1 MLKKLIDLDYKRL
14 NLWSKNM
21 KLNKIFKQSAT
32 NAAIVTALSLGLAA
46 CGGDI
51 NLDSNV
57 DNSVGDTF
65 IENPIV
71 TTPETGESL
80 PGKANTALSA
90 EVSASLGFDVQV
102 QVLDGQITENTTL
115 VASLDGKPV
124 MFAIDGALEVGGT
137 SVRNAETDVVLTVEP
152 GAVLFGQSG
161 GDYIVVHRDAKIMAE
176 GTKTSPIILTSLQ
189 DVNGEATEAGQWG
202 GVVILGNA
210 PSNKCPTDGSDC
222 ALQVEGVEEGAV
234 FGGTDWED
242 NSGVLK
248 YVVVKFAGYEIAPDN
263 ELNGITFGGVGSG
276 TTVDYVQVHS
286 NADDGVEFFGGAV
299 NAKHLVLTAN
309 KDDSVDWDNGFK
321 GKLQHVFIEHAA
333 NAGEGNRGIEGDNDG
348 SSPGKEPQSNPTIAN
363 MTIIGNNF
371 DTADKDSEGIYLR
384 EGSAAQIFNTLI
396 TGPSEMGECLE
407 FEGGDTSSVTV
418 DNANSNKIVM
428 QNSVMACTNDENFK
442 DAKAADGSVLLDLES
457 WFTAETSNSILTS
470 ILVDDSGIPDTNSP
484 LIAAGAGQDVATTQD
499 AWFDSVDYIGAL
511 DTGASNDWRD
521 GWAFGFGGGV
531 ITAIAET
538 EGCPTGT
545 TSITPADGT
554 TTTCEI
560 SGKIT
565 NDLTLTSNNLYAL
578 NGPVFVGEDKDNSAT
593 LSIEAGTTIFGRTGG
608 DYLVVSRDS
617 KIEASGSQSA
627 PITFTSSEDIAGEAT
642 GAGQWGGIVI
652 LGNAQSNK
660 CPTDG
665 SDCSLQVEG
674 AEEGAVFGGTDDEDN
689 SGTLRYVVV
698 KHAGY
703 EIAPDNELNG
713 VTFGA
718 VGSGTKV
725 EYLQVHEN
733 ADDGVEFFGG
743 TVNLKYVVLT
753 ANQDDSVD
761 WDNGYR
767 GNMQYVLVKH
777 DADNGAANRGI
788 EADNDGSTPAKQPQ
802 SNPTI
807 ANMTIIGNAFTT
819 ADKDSEGVYLREG
832 TKAQLHNFVV
842 TNAAGECFE
851 IEGGDTSSITVD
863 QAVAGDTV
871 VSNSVFA
878 CSENFKNSKATD
890 GTVLLDSQDWVLNQN
905 ADNSTAADMSAVLNG
920 VFTIDTTTP
929 KDFTGNAFFDNAN
942 HIGAVSAESN
952 WTAGWT
958 VGLE

>member
-1 MLKKLIDLDYKRL
+1 
-14 NLWSKNM
+14 M
-21 KLNKIFKQSAT
+21 KLNKLFKHNAT

-57 DNSVGDTF
+57 DNTVGDTV
-65 IENPIV
+65 INNPAPTTP
-71 TTPETGESL
+71 TTPEDTVL
-80 PGKANTALSA
+80 AGKSNSALSTQ
-90 EVSASLGFDVQV
+90 VSAAMGFDVQV
-102 QVLDGQITENTTL
+102 QVLDTRISESTTL
-115 VASLDGKPV
+115 VAKGSNGKPI
-124 MFAIDGALEVGGT
+124 MYAISGGLEVGGL
-137 SVRNAETDVVLTVEP
+137 SANKQARSAADVVLTIEP
-152 GAVLFGQSG
+152 GTVLFGQSG
-161 GDYIVVHRDAKIMAE
+161 NDYLVVHRDAKIMAE
-176 GTKTSPIILTSLQ
+176 GSRTQPIIMTSLQ
-189 DVNGEATEAGQWG
+189 DVKGEATDAGQWG

-222 ALQVEGVEEGAV
+222 ALQVEGVSEGAV
-234 FGGTDWED
+234 FGGTNLED

-248 YVVVKFAGYEIAPDN
+248 YVVVKYAGYEIAPDN

-276 TTVDYVQVHS
+276 TTLDYIQVHS
-286 NADDGVEFFGGAV
+286 NADDGVEFFGGAANV
-299 NAKHLVLTAN
+299 KHLVLTAN
-309 KDDSVDWDNGFK
+309 QDDSVDWDNGYK
-321 GKLQHVFIEHAA
+321 GKLQHIYIEHAK
-333 NAGEGNRGIEGDNDG
+333 NAGVANRAIEADNDG
-348 SSPGKEPQSNPTIAN
+348 SNPEKEPQSNPTLSN

-371 DTADKDSEGIYLR
+371 NTADKDSEGIYLR
-384 EGSAAQIFNTLI
+384 EGTAAKIFNTVV

-418 DNANSNKIVM
+418 DNANSGKIVI
-428 QNSVMACTNDENFK
+428 QNSVMACTNGENFK
-442 DAKAADGSVLLDLES
+442 SAKAADGSVLLDLES
-457 WFTAETSNSILTS
+457 WFTAEPSNSVSTS
-470 ILVDDSGIPDTNSP
+470 LLINESGVPDTNSP
-484 LIAAGAGQDVATTQD
+484 LIAAGAGQDVSSTQD
-499 AWFDSVDYIGAL
+499 AFFDTVDYIGAF
-511 DTGASNDWRD
+511 DGSNDWRQ

-531 ITAIAET
+531 VTAQAEV

-565 NDLTLTSNNLYAL
+565 GDLTLTSNNLYAL
-578 NGPVFVGEDKDNSAT
+578 NGPVFVGEDKTNSAT
-593 LSIEAGTTIFGRTGG
+593 LSIEAGTTIFGRSGG

-617 KIEASGSQSA
+617 QIEALGSSTA
-627 PITFTSSEDIAGEAT
+627 PITFTSSEDITGEET
-642 GAGQWGGIVI
+642 GHGQWGGIVI

-660 CPTDG
+660 CPSDG
-665 SDCSLQVEG
+665 SDCALQVEG
-674 AEEGAVFGGTDDEDN
+674 VEEGAVFGGTDDEDN

-713 VTFGA
+713 VTFGG

-753 ANQDDSVD
+753 GNQDDSVD

-777 DADNGAANRGI
+777 DANNGAANRAI
-788 EADNDGSTPAKQPQ
+788 EADNDGSTPNKQPQ

-807 ANMTIIGNAFTT
+807 ANMTIIGNAFDT

-851 IEGGDTSSITVD
+851 IEGGDTSSVTVD
-863 QAVAGDTV
+863 QAVAGETV
-871 VSNSVFA
+871 ISNSVFA
-878 CSENFKNSKATD
+878 CSENFKNSKASD
-890 GTVLLDSQDWVLNQN
+890 GSVLLDTQDWVLNQN
-905 ADNSTAADMSAVLNG
+905 PSQNMDNSTAADMSAVLNG
-920 VFTIDTTTP
+920 VFTIDTTTA
-929 KDFTGNAFFDNAN
+929 KDFTGSAFFDNAN
-942 HIGAVSAESN
+942 HIGAVTEEN
-952 WTAGWT
+952 DWTAGWT
-958 VGLE
+958 VGLEE

>member
-1 MLKKLIDLDYKRL
+1 
-14 NLWSKNM
+14 M
-21 KLNKIFKQSAT
+21 KLNSIKLNSLFKHNTT
-32 NAAIVTALSLGLAA
+32 NAAIVAALSIGLAA

-51 NLDSNV
+51 NLASDV
-57 DNSVGDTF
+57 DNSVGDTV
-65 IENPIV
+65 INNPAP
-71 TTPETGESL
+71 TTPTTPDATVL
-80 PGKANTALSA
+80 AGKSNSALSTQ
-90 EVSASLGFDVQV
+90 VSAAMGFDVQV
-102 QVLDGQITENTTL
+102 QVLDTKISQNTTL
-115 VASLDGKPV
+115 VAKDSNGKPV
-124 MFAIDGALEVGGT
+124 MYAISGGLEVGG
-137 SVRNAETDVVLTVEP
+137 SSANKQARNVGDVVLTIEP
-152 GAVLFGQSG
+152 GTVLFGQSG
-161 GDYIVVHRDAKIMAE
+161 NDYLVVHRDAQIMAE
-176 GTKTSPIILTSLQ
+176 GTKAQPIIMTSLQ
-189 DVNGEATEAGQWG
+189 DVKGEATDAGQWG

-222 ALQVEGVEEGAV
+222 ALQVEGVAEGAV
-234 FGGTDWED
+234 FGGTDFED

-248 YVVVKFAGYEIAPDN
+248 YVVVKYAGYEIAPDN

-276 TTVDYVQVHS
+276 TTLDYIQVHS
-286 NADDGVEFFGGAV
+286 NADDGVEFFGGA
-299 NAKHLVLTAN
+299 ASIKHLVLTAN
-309 KDDSVDWDNGFK
+309 QDDSVDWDNGYK
-321 GKLQHVFIEHAA
+321 GKLQHIYIEHAK
-333 NAGEGNRGIEGDNDG
+333 NAGIANRAIEADNDG
-348 SSPGKEPQSNPTIAN
+348 SNPAKEPQSNPTLSN

-371 DTADKDSEGIYLR
+371 NTADKDSEGIYLR
-384 EGSAAQIFNTLI
+384 EGTAAKIFNTVV

-407 FEGGDTSSVTV
+407 FEGGDTASVTV
-418 DNANSNKIVM
+418 DNANSGKIVI
-428 QNSVMACTNDENFK
+428 QNSVMACSNGENFK
-442 DAKAADGSVLLDLES
+442 DSKAADGSVLLDLAA
-457 WFTAETSNSILTS
+457 WFTAEPSNSISTS
-470 ILVDDSGIPDTNSP
+470 LLINESGVPDANSP
-484 LIAAGAGQDVATTQD
+484 LIAAGAGQDVASTQD
-499 AWFDSVDYIGAL
+499 AFFDTVDYIGAF
-511 DTGASNDWRD
+511 DGSNDWRQ
-521 GWAFGFGGGV
+521 GWAFGFGGGIV
-531 ITAIAET
+531 TAQAEV

-565 NDLTLTSNNLYAL
+565 SDLTLTSNNLYAL
-578 NGPVFVGEDKDNSAT
+578 NGPVFVGEDKANSAT
-593 LSIEAGTTIFGRTGG
+593 LSIEAGTTIFGRSGG

-617 KIEASGSQSA
+617 KIEALGSNTA
-627 PITFTSSEDIAGEAT
+627 PITFTSSEDITGEET
-642 GAGQWGGIVI
+642 GHGQWGGIVI

-660 CPTDG
+660 CPSDG
-665 SDCSLQVEG
+665 SDCALQVEG
-674 AEEGAVFGGTDDEDN
+674 VEEGAVFGGTNDEDN

-713 VTFGA
+713 VTFGG

-777 DADNGAANRGI
+777 DANDGAANRAI
-788 EADNDGSTPAKQPQ
+788 EADNDGSTPNKQPQ

-807 ANMTIIGNAFTT
+807 ANMTIIGNAFDT

-871 VSNSVFA
+871 ISHSVFA
-878 CSENFKNSKATD
+878 CSENFKNSKASD
-890 GTVLLDSQDWVLNQN
+890 GSVLLDTQDWVLNQN
-905 ADNSTAADMSAVLNG
+905 TDNSTAVDMNAVLNG
-920 VFTIDTTTP
+920 VFTIDTTTA
-929 KDFTGNAFFDNAN
+929 KDFTGSDFFDNAN
-942 HIGAVSAESN
+942 HIGAVTESN
-952 WTAGWT
+952 DWTAGWT

>member
-1 MLKKLIDLDYKRL
+1 
-14 NLWSKNM
+14 M
-21 KLNKIFKQSAT
+21 KLNKHFKYSITNSA
-32 NAAIVTALSLGLAA
+32 IITALSLGLAA

-57 DNSVGDTF
+57 DNSVGDTV
-65 IENPIV
+65 INNPAT
-71 TTPETGESL
+71 TTPTTTILAGQS
-80 PGKANTALSA
+80 NTALSTQI
-90 EVSASLGFDVQV
+90 SAAMGFDVQV
-102 QVLDGQITENTTL
+102 QVLSTKISENTTL
-115 VASLDGKPV
+115 VAKDDNGKSV
-124 MFAIDGALEVGGT
+124 MYAISGGLEVGGLST
-137 SVRNAETDVVLTVEP
+137 DNQGRSATDVVLTIEP

-161 GDYIVVHRDAKIMAE
+161 NDYLVVHRDAQIMAE
-176 GTKTSPIILTSLQ
+176 GTKDKPIIMTSLQ
-189 DVNGEATEAGQWG
+189 DVKGEATDAGQWG
-202 GVVILGNA
+202 GMVILGNA

-222 ALQVEGVEEGAV
+222 ALQVEGVSEGAV
-234 FGGTDWED
+234 FGGTDLED
-242 NSGVLK
+242 NSGTLK

-276 TTVDYVQVHS
+276 TTLDYIQVHA
-286 NADDGVEFFGGAV
+286 NADDGVEFFGGAANV
-299 NAKHLVLTAN
+299 KHLVLTAN

-321 GKLQHVFIEHAA
+321 GKLQHIYIEHAK
-333 NAGEGNRGIEGDNDG
+333 NAGEANRAIEADNDG
-348 SSPGKEPQSNPTIAN
+348 SNPAKEPQSNPTLAN

-371 DTADKDSEGIYLR
+371 DSSDKDSEGIYLR
-384 EGSAAQIFNTLI
+384 EGTAAKIFNTVV

-418 DNANSNKIVM
+418 DNANNGKIVM
-428 QNSVMACTNDENFK
+428 QNTVMACTNGENFK
-442 DAKAADGSVLLDLES
+442 DAKAADSSVLLDLTS
-457 WFTAETSNSILTS
+457 WFTAESSNSVSTS
-470 ILVDDSGIPDTNSP
+470 ILVNESGVPDANSP
-484 LIAAGAGQDVATTQD
+484 LIIADAGQDVSTTQD
-499 AWFDSVDYIGAL
+499 GWFDSVDYIGAF
-511 DTGASNDWRD
+511 DGSNDWRE
-521 GWAFGFGGGV
+521 GWAFGFGGGIV
-531 ITAIAET
+531 TAAAEV

-545 TSITPADGT
+545 ASITPADGV

-560 SGKIT
+560 SGTIT
-565 NDLTLTSNNLYAL
+565 SDLTLTANNLYAL
-578 NGPVFVGEDKDNSAT
+578 SGPVFVGEDKANSAT
-593 LSIEAGTTIFGRTGG
+593 LSIEAGTKVFGRTGG

-617 KIEASGSQSA
+617 KIEALGSKDA
-627 PITFTSSEDIAGEAT
+627 PITFTSSEDITGEAT
-642 GAGQWGGIVI
+642 SAGQWGGIVI

-660 CPTDG
+660 CPTDD
-665 SDCSLQVEG
+665 SDCALQVEG
-674 AEEGAVFGGTDDEDN
+674 AEEGAVFGGTNDEDN

-753 ANQDDSVD
+753 GNQDDSVD

-788 EADNDGSTPAKQPQ
+788 EADNDGSSPDKQPQ

-807 ANMTIIGNAFTT
+807 ANMTIIGNTFDT

-842 TNAAGECFE
+842 TNAAGECLE
-851 IEGGDTSSITVD
+851 LEGGETSSITVD
-863 QAVAGDTV
+863 QAVAGETV
-871 VSNSVFA
+871 ISNSVFA
-878 CSENFKNSKATD
+878 CSENFKDSKAAD
-890 GTVLLDSQDWVLNQN
+890 GTVLLDTQNWVLNEN
-905 ADNSTAADMSAVLNG
+905 TENSTAADMDAVLNG

-929 KDFTGNAFFDNAN
+929 KDFTGDAFFDNAD
-942 HIGAVSAESN
+942 HIGAVSQEN
-952 WTAGWT
+952 DWTTGWT

>member
-1 MLKKLIDLDYKRL
+1 
-14 NLWSKNM
+14 M
-21 KLNKIFKQSAT
+21 KLNKHFKYSITNSA
-32 NAAIVTALSLGLAA
+32 IITALSLGLAA

-57 DNSVGDTF
+57 DNSVGDTV
-65 IENPIV
+65 INNPAT
-71 TTPETGESL
+71 TTPTTTILAGQS
-80 PGKANTALSA
+80 NTALSTQI
-90 EVSASLGFDVQV
+90 SAAMGFDVQV
-102 QVLDGQITENTTL
+102 QVLSTKISEDTTL
-115 VASLDGKPV
+115 VAKDDNGKSV
-124 MFAIDGALEVGGT
+124 MYAISGGLEVGGLST
-137 SVRNAETDVVLTVEP
+137 DNQGRSATDVVLTIEP

-161 GDYIVVHRDAKIMAE
+161 NDYLVVHRDAQIMAE
-176 GTKTSPIILTSLQ
+176 GTKDKPIIMTSLQ
-189 DVNGEATEAGQWG
+189 DVKGEATDAGQWG
-202 GVVILGNA
+202 GMVILGNA

-222 ALQVEGVEEGAV
+222 ALQVEGVSEGAV
-234 FGGTDWED
+234 FGGTDLED
-242 NSGVLK
+242 NSGTLK

-276 TTVDYVQVHS
+276 TTLDYIQVHA
-286 NADDGVEFFGGAV
+286 NADDGVEFFGGAANV
-299 NAKHLVLTAN
+299 KHLVLTAN

-321 GKLQHVFIEHAA
+321 GKLQHIYIEHAK
-333 NAGEGNRGIEGDNDG
+333 NAGEANRAIEADNDG
-348 SSPGKEPQSNPTIAN
+348 SNPAKEPQSNPTLAN

-371 DTADKDSEGIYLR
+371 DSSDKDSEGIYLR
-384 EGSAAQIFNTLI
+384 EGTAAKIFNTVV

-418 DNANSNKIVM
+418 DNANNGKIVM
-428 QNSVMACTNDENFK
+428 QNTVMACTNGENFK
-442 DAKAADGSVLLDLES
+442 DAKAADSSVLLDLAS
-457 WFTAETSNSILTS
+457 WFTAESSNSVSTS
-470 ILVDDSGIPDTNSP
+470 ILVNESGVPDANSP
-484 LIAAGAGQDVATTQD
+484 LIIADAGQDVSTTQD
-499 AWFDSVDYIGAL
+499 GWFDSVDYIGAF
-511 DTGASNDWRD
+511 DGSNDWRE
-521 GWAFGFGGGV
+521 GWAFGFGGGIV
-531 ITAIAET
+531 TAAAEV

-545 TSITPADGT
+545 ASITPADGV

-560 SGKIT
+560 SGTIT
-565 NDLTLTSNNLYAL
+565 SDLTLTANNLYAL
-578 NGPVFVGEDKDNSAT
+578 SGPVFVGEDKANSAT
-593 LSIEAGTTIFGRTGG
+593 LSIEAGTKVFGRTGG

-617 KIEASGSQSA
+617 KIEALGSKDA
-627 PITFTSSEDIAGEAT
+627 PITFTSSEDITGEAT
-642 GAGQWGGIVI
+642 SAGQWGGIVI

-665 SDCSLQVEG
+665 SDCALQVEG
-674 AEEGAVFGGTDDEDN
+674 AEEGAVFGGTNDEDN

-753 ANQDDSVD
+753 GNQDDSVD

-788 EADNDGSTPAKQPQ
+788 EADNDGSSPDKQPQ

-807 ANMTIIGNAFTT
+807 ANMTIIGNTFDT

-842 TNAAGECFE
+842 TNAAGECLE
-851 IEGGDTSSITVD
+851 LEGGETSSITVD
-863 QAVAGDTV
+863 QAVAGETV
-871 VSNSVFA
+871 ISNSVFA
-878 CSENFKNSKATD
+878 CSENFKDSKAAD
-890 GTVLLDSQDWVLNQN
+890 GTVLLDTQNWVLNEN
-905 ADNSTAADMSAVLNG
+905 TENSTAADMDAVLNG

-929 KDFTGNAFFDNAN
+929 KDFTGDAFFDNAD
-942 HIGAVSAESN
+942 HIGAVSQEN
-952 WTAGWT
+952 DWTTGWT

>member
-1 MLKKLIDLDYKRL
+1 M
-14 NLWSKNM
+14 
-21 KLNKIFKQSAT
+21 
-32 NAAIVTALSLGLAA
+32 
-46 CGGDI
+46 
-51 NLDSNV
+51 
-57 DNSVGDTF
+57 
-65 IENPIV
+65 
-71 TTPETGESL
+71 
-80 PGKANTALSA
+80 
-90 EVSASLGFDVQV
+90 GFDIQV
-102 QVLDGQITENTTL
+102 QVLDTRISENTTL
-115 VASLDGKPV
+115 VAKDGNGKPV
-124 MFAIDGALEVGGT
+124 MYAISGGLEVGG
-137 SVRNAETDVVLTVEP
+137 SSANKQARSAADVVLTIEP
-152 GAVLFGQSG
+152 GTVLFGQSG
-161 GDYIVVHRDAKIMAE
+161 NDYLVVHRDAQIMAE
-176 GTKTSPIILTSLQ
+176 GSKSQPIIMTSLQ
-189 DVNGEATEAGQWG
+189 DVQGEATDAGQWG
-202 GVVILGNA
+202 GVVVLGNA

-222 ALQVEGVEEGAV
+222 ALQVEGVSEGAV
-234 FGGTDWED
+234 FGGTDLED

-248 YVVVKFAGYEIAPDN
+248 YVVVKYAGYEIAPDN

-276 TTVDYVQVHS
+276 TTLDYIQVHA
-286 NADDGVEFFGGAV
+286 NADDGVEFFGGAANV
-299 NAKHLVLTAN
+299 KHLVLTAN

-321 GKLQHVFIEHAA
+321 GKLQHIYIEHAK
-333 NAGEGNRGIEGDNDG
+333 NAGEANRAIEADNDG
-348 SSPGKEPQSNPTIAN
+348 SNPSKEPQSNPTLSN

-371 DTADKDSEGIYLR
+371 NTADKDSEGIYLR
-384 EGSAAQIFNTLI
+384 EGTAAKIFNTVV

-418 DNANSNKIVM
+418 DNANSGKIVI

-442 DAKAADGSVLLDLES
+442 NSKAADGSVLLDIES
-457 WFTAETSNSILTS
+457 WFTAESSNSVSTS
-470 ILVDDSGIPDTNSP
+470 LLINESGVPDSNSP
-484 LIAAGAGQDVATTQD
+484 LVAAGAGQDVSSTQD
-499 AWFDSVDYIGAL
+499 GFFDSVDYIGAF
-511 DTGASNDWRD
+511 DGSNDWRQ
-521 GWAFGFGGGV
+521 GWAFGFGGGIV
-531 ITAIAET
+531 TAQAEV

-565 NDLTLTSNNLYAL
+565 SDITLTSNNLYAL
-578 NGPVFVGEDKDNSAT
+578 NGPVFVGEDKVNSAT
-593 LSIEAGTTIFGRTGG
+593 LSIEAGTTLFGRSGG

-617 KIEASGSQSA
+617 KIEALGSKTA
-627 PITFTSSEDIAGEAT
+627 PITFTSSEDIAGETT

-660 CPTDG
+660 CPSDG
-665 SDCSLQVEG
+665 SDCALQVEG
-674 AEEGAVFGGTDDEDN
+674 VEEGAVFGGTNDEDD

-713 VTFGA
+713 VTFGG

-777 DADNGAANRGI
+777 DANDGAANRGI
-788 EADNDGSTPAKQPQ
+788 EADNDGSTPDKQPQ

-807 ANMTIIGNAFTT
+807 ANMTIIGNAFDT

-851 IEGGDTSSITVD
+851 IEGGETSSITVN
-863 QAVAGDTV
+863 QAVAGETV
-871 VSNSVFA
+871 ISNSVFA
-878 CSENFKNSKATD
+878 CSENFKSSKAAD
-890 GTVLLDSQDWVLNQN
+890 GSVLLNTEDWVLNQN
-905 ADNSTAADMSAVLNG
+905 TGNSTAADMNAVLNG
-920 VFTIDTTTP
+920 VFTIGTTTP

-942 HIGAVSAESN
+942 HVGAVTSGN
-952 WTAGWT
+952 DWTAGWT